1 MIAPGHHLYR
11 GPDQRWRYSAPDD
24 MFVRVDGDDRL
35 LETLQRLE
43 HTDRPDGSD
52 QAGDAPPDGDVESL
66 DRMRTALTERGV
78 LAGAEDPAAEPGRAW
93 RVRVLGRGPVADTL
107 GRLLGDAD
115 RTGDM
120 PCDETTVATCELLI
134 SCATWLPDRD
144 WQQIDDWCRRH
155 GTLWHRCHWEGTEL
169 VIGPLSVPGVTA
181 SYRDTRGRRL
191 AAAGLPDELLAHWA
205 YLDSD
210 APTPAAPGDV
220 TAAAVAA
227 GLIAADVQ
235 AVRDGRP
242 APSAGHQLVFDP
254 SSARLTRHPVLP
266 LPRLAGATP
275 DRPPAPNRLATNR

>member
-24 MFVRVDGDDRL
+24 VFVRVGGDDHL

-43 HTDRPDGSD
+43 HTDRPDG
-52 QAGDAPPDGDVESL
+52 AGNVLPAGDVELL
-66 DRMRTALTERGV
+66 DRMRAALTERGV
-78 LAGAEDPAAEPGRAW
+78 VAGPVDPAAEPGRAW
-93 RVRVLGRGPVADTL
+93 RVRVLGTGPVADAL
-107 GRLLGDAD
+107 GRLLGDAV

-120 PCDETTVATCELLI
+120 HCDETTAATCEMLI
-134 SCATWLPDRD
+134 SCAAWLPDRD
-144 WQQIDDWCRRH
+144 WQQIDYWCRRH
-155 GTLWHRCHWEGTEL
+155 GTPWHRCHWEGTKL

-210 APTPAAPGDV
+210 APIPATPGDP

-266 LPRLAGATP
+266 LPRLAGTTP
-275 DRPPAPNRLATNR
+275 DRPPAPSRPTANR